1 MLVDFIKLNGKNMI
15 KDLYEK
21 NKRLTEKFEIIM
33 YFLDALMDTNPEI
46 DEIETVWNVIKFEDK
61 IKS

>member
-1 MLVDFIKLNGKNMI
+1 MI

-21 NKRLTEKFEIIM
+21 NKRLTEKFELIM
-33 YFLDALMDTNPEI
+33 YFLDELMDNHPEI

-61 IKS
+61 LKS

>member
-33 YFLDALMDTNPEI
+33 YFLDALMDSNPEI

>member
-15 KDLYEK
+15 KNLYEK

-33 YFLDALMDTNPEI
+33 YFLDELMDNHPEI